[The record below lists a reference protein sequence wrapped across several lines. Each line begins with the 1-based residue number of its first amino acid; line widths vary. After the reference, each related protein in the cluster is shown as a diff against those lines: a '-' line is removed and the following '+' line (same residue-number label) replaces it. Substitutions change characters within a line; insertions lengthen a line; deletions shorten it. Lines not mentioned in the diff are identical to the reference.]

1 MAADVSPV
9 ADTRT
14 RLLATALE
22 LFGEYGVDGTS
33 LQMIA
38 DALGVTKA
46 AVYYHFRTKS
56 EITEAVA
63 EPALAELDGILDEA
77 AQLRTHGACVDHIL
91 AGLVDLVVRHR
102 GLVALFS
109 SDPGIAR
116 AVEKSMHN
124 AEGFH
129 TRMPALLTG
138 SAADTATHVAVH
150 VALAGIA
157 LAGGSPALADLDDA
171 TLRENL
177 HNAGRKL
184 LGRPRS
190 RARAASRKA

>member
-1 MAADVSPV
+1 MAAEVSV
-9 ADTRT
+9 GSTRA
-14 RLLATALE
+14 RLLSTALE
-22 LFGEYGVDGTS
+22 LFGEHGVGGTS

-63 EPALAELDGILDEA
+63 EPALAELDRLLDEA
-77 AQLRTHGACVDHIL
+77 AAMRPHGARVDHVL
-91 AGLVDLVVRHR
+91 DGLVDLVIRHR
-102 GLVALFS
+102 SLVALFN

-116 AVEKSMHN
+116 AVEKSLHN

-129 TRMPALLTG
+129 LRLPQLLAG
-138 SAADTATHVAVH
+138 DDADTATLVAVH

-157 LAGGSPALADLDDA
+157 CAGGSPALTALDDE
-171 TLRENL
+171 TLRANL
-177 HNAGRKL
+177 LDAGRTL
-184 LGRPRS
+184 LGRGS
-190 RARAASRKA
+190 AR